1 MGSSPAAPTKQTK
14 ANQTMMELTESK
26 RVTKS
31 VTLDVLCHLA
41 SRPDYIEA
49 TEWTNGEGLDFHVE
63 SRGGKEK
70 FSLTYGEVKAITLL
84 GTLF

>member
-1 MGSSPAAPTKQTK
+1 MRVQVPPLLPTKPNK
-14 ANQTMMELTESK
+14 TMMELTESK

>member
-1 MGSSPAAPTKQTK
+1 
-14 ANQTMMELTESK
+14 MELKESK

-31 VTLDVLCHLA
+31 VSLEGLCDLS

-49 TEWTNGEGLDFHVE
+49 TEWTNGEGLDFYVE

-70 FSLTYGEVKAITLL
+70 FSLTYGEAKAITLL
-84 GTLF
+84 VTLF

>member
-1 MGSSPAAPTKQTK
+1 
-14 ANQTMMELTESK
+14 MELTESK
-26 RVTKS
+26 RVAKS
-31 VTLDVLCHLA
+31 VSLDGLCHLA

-49 TEWTNGEGLDFHVE
+49 TEWANGEGLDFYVE

-84 GTLF
+84 QAIF

>member
-1 MGSSPAAPTKQTK
+1 
-14 ANQTMMELTESK
+14 MELTESK

-31 VTLDVLCHLA
+31 VSLEGLCHLA

-49 TEWTNGEGLDFHVE
+49 TEWTNGEGLDFYVE

-70 FSLTYGEVKAITLL
+70 FSLTYGEAKAITLL
-84 GTLF
+84 TTLF

>member
-1 MGSSPAAPTKQTK
+1 MGSSPAAPTNQTK

-31 VTLDVLCHLA
+31 VSLDGLCHLA